1 MIKNIYTCTTSEKIV
16 VVLNPLVDSNGQPR
30 HVYRCPKTFFREL
43 NKEESEKRDIEYEC
57 IQFLFDGF
65 YLEYLYIDALFVE

>member
-1 MIKNIYTCTTSEKIV
+1 MV
-16 VVLNPLVDSNGQPR
+16 VMFNLPVDSNGSSR
-30 HVYRCPKTFFREL
+30 HVYTCPKAFFRKL
-43 NKEESEKRDIEYEC
+43 KKKENEKRDIEYEC